1 MKFLN
6 FILLLAI
13 LCSTTIGAQV
23 KFTAKVAKKIIGLDQ
38 HLRVDFS
45 MDQEKNISSFTP
57 PEFENFKVV
66 GGPIRAMN
74 TTIVNGVETLETVYS
89 YIINPKA
96 LGTFSIG
103 AAQITIK
110 EKTYQTV
117 PITITVSKAVN
128 STSIPTAPHENIYML
143 ATVSE
148 ERIGVQ
154 DSLIVSHKVYV
165 SPDVGIIDWKLATKP
180 SYTNCTSDRIEIE
193 KLAVKNITYKNRE
206 FRATTWQ
213 QDVLKPKK
221 KGFIH
226 IAPVQM
232 EIEFKYLSGTYDIFG
247 KPIYDTKTIQ
257 VTSKEV
263 RVPVL

>member
-1 MKFLN
+1 
-6 FILLLAI
+6 
-13 LCSTTIGAQV
+13 
-23 KFTAKVAKKIIGLDQ
+23 
-38 HLRVDFS
+38 
-45 MDQEKNISSFTP
+45 MDQEENISSFTP

-66 GGPIRAMN
+66 GGPMRAMN
-74 TTIVNGVETLETVYS
+74 MTIVNGEETLETVYS
-89 YIINPKA
+89 YIITPKA

-110 EKTYQTV
+110 EKTYQTM

-180 SYTNCTSDRIEIE
+180 SYTNCTSDRIKIE

>member
-1 MKFLN
+1 MPL
-6 FILLLAI
+6 
-13 LCSTTIGAQV
+13 
-23 KFTAKVAKKIIGLDQ
+23 
-38 HLRVDFS
+38 
-45 MDQEKNISSFTP
+45 P
-57 PEFENFKVV
+57 
-66 GGPIRAMN
+66 
-74 TTIVNGVETLETVYS
+74 
-89 YIINPKA
+89 
-96 LGTFSIG
+96 
-103 AAQITIK
+103 
-110 EKTYQTV
+110 YQ
-117 PITITVSKAVN
+117 
-128 STSIPTAPHENIYML
+128 
-143 ATVSE
+143 
-148 ERIGVQ
+148 
-154 DSLIVSHKVYV
+154 
-165 SPDVGIIDWKLATKP
+165 P

>member
-1 MKFLN
+1 
-6 FILLLAI
+6 
-13 LCSTTIGAQV
+13 
-23 KFTAKVAKKIIGLDQ
+23 
-38 HLRVDFS
+38 
-45 MDQEKNISSFTP
+45 
-57 PEFENFKVV
+57 
-66 GGPIRAMN
+66 MN

-89 YIINPKA
+89 YIITPKA

-165 SPDVGIIDWKLATKP
+165 SPDVGIIDWKLATKLFVKGHGLHKLKIRL
-180 SYTNCTSDRIEIE
+180 YT
-193 KLAVKNITYKNRE
+193 KLVSNLVDCCLFLRC
-206 FRATTWQ
+206 F
-213 QDVLKPKK
+213 
-221 KGFIH
+221 
-226 IAPVQM
+226 
-232 EIEFKYLSGTYDIFG
+232 S
-247 KPIYDTKTIQ
+247 
-257 VTSKEV
+257 SK
-263 RVPVL
+263 